1 MNKIVLSTI
10 LILSL
15 YSFANDE
22 INLFNPTQKEIFKTK
37 EKIINEDKKINEKD
51 WLSNI
56 NISTS
61 ISKDNTSVTSKNTT
75 ISFDQDI
82 YRFGAISN
90 IIDLAKIQE
99 EYDLLDLKITFN
111 EYIKEIYT
119 NVLNAKISDL
129 NIEKKLLSI
138 ENSKITLEI
147 TKDEYKAGQ
156 TDVTDLNDT
165 IMEKNALEEELIELQ
180 KSKKEYLIALKVY
193 SNLNYKEV
201 VIPNLEN
208 RSLDEYLKNSKE
220 IQLSKLNE
228 EIANYSYDIKKSDY
242 LPTLSLSSSYGYDF
256 SDNVNDDNYDYGL
269 KVSIPIDF
277 SSLNNIEKYRLNYLL
292 SKKEKEQ
299 KIIEKST
306 EYEKIIESVEKY
318 YKSNKIASNDISLYE
333 ELLESVEAEYKAGY
347 KAIEDVTILNN
358 TKKMRQIDIQTNNL
372 NITLELLS
380 MYY

>member
-129 NIEKKLLSI
+129 NIEK
-138 ENSKITLEI
+138 N
-147 TKDEYKAGQ
+147 
-156 TDVTDLNDT
+156 
-165 IMEKNALEEELIELQ
+165 
-180 KSKKEYLIALKVY
+180 
-193 SNLNYKEV
+193 
-201 VIPNLEN
+201 
-208 RSLDEYLKNSKE
+208 
-220 IQLSKLNE
+220 
-228 EIANYSYDIKKSDY
+228 
-242 LPTLSLSSSYGYDF
+242 F
-256 SDNVNDDNYDYGL
+256 
-269 KVSIPIDF
+269 
-277 SSLNNIEKYRLNYLL
+277 
-292 SKKEKEQ
+292 
-299 KIIEKST
+299 
-306 EYEKIIESVEKY
+306 
-318 YKSNKIASNDISLYE
+318 
-333 ELLESVEAEYKAGY
+333 
-347 KAIEDVTILNN
+347 
-358 TKKMRQIDIQTNNL
+358 
-372 NITLELLS
+372 
-380 MYY
+380 

>member
-1 MNKIVLSTI
+1 MNKIVLLII
-10 LILSL
+10 LILSVC
-15 YSFANDE
+15 FANDE

-61 ISKDNTSVTSKNTT
+61 ISKDDSGTTSKNTS
-75 ISFDQDI
+75 ISFEQDI

-111 EYIKEIYT
+111 EYLKEIYT

-129 NIEKKLLSI
+129 SIEKKLLSI

-165 IMEKNALEEELIELQ
+165 LMEKNALEEELIELQ
-180 KSKKEYLIALKVY
+180 KSKKDYLLGLKVY
-193 SNLNYKEV
+193 SNVNYKDV